1 MIENDDMMS
10 VVMTAKFGEVCAM
23 MAEIA
28 NDREDKTKVL
38 TFDFTDVQ
46 FTLECKIKENENAE

>member
-10 VVMTAKFGEVCAM
+10 VVMAAKFGEVCSM
-23 MAEIA
+23 MADIA

-46 FTLECKIKENENAE
+46 FTLECKIKENKDAE

>member
-1 MIENDDMMS
+1 MIENDGMMA
-10 VVMTAKFGEVCAM
+10 VVMTAKFGEVCFM

-38 TFDFTDVQ
+38 TFDFADVQ
-46 FTLECKIKENENAE
+46 FTLECKIKENKYAE

>member
-10 VVMTAKFGEVCAM
+10 VVMNAKFGEVCTM

-28 NDREDKTKVL
+28 NDRADKSKEL

>member
-10 VVMTAKFGEVCAM
+10 VVMTAKFGEVCSM
-23 MAEIA
+23 MANIA
-28 NDREDKTKVL
+28 NQREDKTKVL
-38 TFDFTDVQ
+38 TFDFADVQ